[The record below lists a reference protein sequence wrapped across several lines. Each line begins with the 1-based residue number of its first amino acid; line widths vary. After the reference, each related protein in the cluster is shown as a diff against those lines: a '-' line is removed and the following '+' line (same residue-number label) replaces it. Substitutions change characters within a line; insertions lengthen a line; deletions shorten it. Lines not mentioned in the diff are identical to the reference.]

1 MLQPLEEM
9 EKEIAFSEGF
19 LENWLQTGNAPP
31 QVLEHLQKLSNGV
44 KFYRDKFVSAQED
57 AVDQRTKYNTL
68 TAQTAQ
74 YLQHIQQQKEQIDQ
88 LLIEQQREFHKEEPT
103 SMAILYDKT

>member
-9 EKEIAFSEGF
+9 ENEIAFSEGF
-19 LENWLQTGNAPP
+19 LENWLRTGNAPP

-44 KFYRDKFVSAQED
+44 KFYREKFVSAQED
-57 AVDQRTKYNTL
+57 AADTRTRYDQL

-74 YLQHIQQQKEQIDQ
+74 YLEHMQQQKDHIDQ
-88 LLIEQQREFHKEEPT
+88 LLIDQQREFHHHEER
-103 SMAILYDKT
+103 S